1 MTIQDATAKVTR
13 TGNGSATSFSFA
25 PIVMQKA
32 ADILVVKKNTS
43 TGVETTLTEGTGTSN
58 YSVTLTASDYPSTGS
73 IVFPASGAERLSSS
87 ETVTIKRNPSIT
99 QDADLENQGGYY
111 PDTVEDALDR
121 GVMIS
126 MSQQE
131 DIDRS
136 LKGPITDTVS
146 VEIPSQADRANNF
159 LSFDATGVPV
169 ASAGTTSGVTVT
181 SFMATVLDDTTAAA
195 ARTTLG
201 AAATSDLPSA
211 ASTTAAGIV
220 ELATTAETTTGT
232 DALRAVTPDGL
243 HDMTSLAGAA
253 WFLDEDAMGTNSATK
268 VASQQSIK
276 AYVTSSVAASPKGRV
291 KLVDNDWSSG
301 TPSSVTFEDADGMDW
316 STYSYFDIELQGYIS
331 ASCRLLCTF
340 SQGGAYETGGTDYFY
355 ANTGKI
361 FTEGYS
367 NGTSAISIPNVSNQ
381 IYKGGSQY
389 NEMFHMKASLYP
401 GLSDG
406 TNIGGPYIHWSFVS
420 SVAAG
425 GNRGHA
431 NGSGSL
437 RNLDAAL
444 IDGIKFEQNTG
455 NMPNGSFKVWGIV

>member
-1 MTIQDATAKVTR
+1 MTIQDATAKVIR

-32 ADILVVKKNTS
+32 TDILVVKTITA

-73 IVFPASGAERLSSS
+73 IVFPASGADRLASS

-146 VEIPSQADRANNF
+146 VEIPSQTARANQF
-159 LSFDATGVPV
+159 LTFDGSGVPTV
-169 ASAGTTSGVTVT
+169 SAGTTSGVTVST
-181 SFMATVLDDTTAAA
+181 FMATVLDDTTAAA

-201 AAATSDLPSA
+201 AAATSALPSA

-220 ELATTAETTTGT
+220 ELATTAETTTGS

-276 AYVTSSVAASPKGRV
+276 AYVTTSVAAAPSGRV
-291 KLVDNDWSSG
+291 KIIDNDWSSG
-301 TPSSVTFEDADGMDW
+301 TPSSVTFEDADGMNW
-316 STYSYFDIELQGYIS
+316 STYSYFDIELSGYIS
-331 ASCRLLCTF
+331 ASCRIICTM
-340 SQGGAYETGGTDYFY
+340 SQGGAYETGSTDYFG
-355 ANTGKI
+355 ANTGSQYTNAFDNASPGI
-361 FTEGYS
+361 DM
-367 NGTSAISIPNVSNQ
+367 PNISNQ
-381 IYKGGSQY
+381 IYKGSSQY
-389 NEMFHMKASLYP
+389 NEMFHLKASLYP

-406 TNIGGPYIHWSFVS
+406 TNIGGPYIHWSL
-420 SVAAG
+420 AG
-425 GNRGHA
+425 SKTTSGNRAHA
-431 NGSGSL
+431 NGTGAL

-444 IDGIKFEQNTG
+444 IDGIKFELNTG

>member
-1 MTIQDATAKVTR
+1 MTISTTTNKVTGS
-13 TGNGSATSFSFA
+13 GNGSATVFSFSPFT
-25 PIVMQKA
+25 VFLKS
-32 ADILVVKKNTS
+32 DLLVVKVDAA
-43 TGVETTLTEGTGTSN
+43 GAETTLVEGTGTAN
-58 YSVTLTASDYPSTGS
+58 YSVTLTSPTSLPSTGS
-73 IVFPASGAERLSSS
+73 ITYPASGAVKLAVGESI
-87 ETVTIKRNPSIT
+87 VIKRVVDLL
-99 QDADLENQGGYY
+99 QDIDLFNQGGYF
-111 PDTVEDALDR
+111 PDVLEGGLDR
-121 GVMIS
+121 SVMIALQ
-126 MSQQE
+126 QQE

-146 VEIPSQADRANNF
+146 VEIPSQTARANQF
-159 LSFDATGVPV
+159 LTFNGSGVPTV
-169 ASAGTTSGVTVT
+169 SAGTTGVAVST
-181 SFMATVLDDTTAAA
+181 FMATVLDDTTAAA

-201 AAATSDLPSA
+201 AAATSALPSA

-276 AYVTSSVAASPKGRV
+276 AYVTTSVAAAPSGRV
-291 KLVDNDWSSG
+291 KIIDNDWSSG
-301 TPSSVTFEDADGMDW
+301 TPSSVTFEDADGMNW
-316 STYSYFDIELQGYIS
+316 STYSHFDIELQGYIS
-331 ASCRLLCTF
+331 ASCRIICTM
-340 SQGGAYETGGTDYFY
+340 SQGGAYNTGSVDYFY
-355 ANTGKI
+355 ANTGSQ
-361 FTEGYS
+361 FGASYH
-367 NGTSAISIPNVSNQ
+367 NGTTGINIPNVSNQ

-389 NEMFHMKASLYP
+389 NEMFHLKASLYP

-420 SVAAG
+420 SVSG
-425 GNRGHA
+425 TGNRGHA

-437 RNLDAAL
+437 RNVDAAL